1 MRDVLHCQRELEV
14 LLRTEASGIQPHN
27 ALLHTHGKDMGR
39 HRHASTMHQPQCVKI
54 HSVVTRFWFG
64 LFFLIKK
71 GICLSVCG
79 VYESL
84 F

>member
-1 MRDVLHCQRELEV
+1 MRDVLHCQRELKV

-27 ALLHTHGKDMGR
+27 ALLHTHGKTQACIN
-39 HRHASTMHQPQCVKI
+39 HASSTVCKNTVLLLG
-54 HSVVTRFWFG
+54 FG
-64 LFFLIKK
+64 LVWVLVKK